1 MIKMVTPTPIF
12 PLFLLSKGNSIWLPR
27 WPKSKPMG
35 HELARGTK
43 KLVKFSTS
51 GFQKCDLK
59 KCIMRVLVSPPF
71 LPYYIPMFSFFLQES
86 CLTITVFGV
95 SRQSH

>member
-1 MIKMVTPTPIF
+1 MVTPTPIF

-43 KLVKFSTS
+43 KIVKFSTS
-51 GFQKCDLK
+51 GFQKCHLK

-71 LPYYIPMFSFFLQES
+71 LPYYIVQKIVAGEELISALATIFS
-86 CLTITVFGV
+86 
-95 SRQSH
+95 

>member
-1 MIKMVTPTPIF
+1 MIKIVTPTPIF
-12 PLFLLSKGNSIWLPR
+12 PLFLVSKGNSIWLPR

-51 GFQKCDLK
+51 GFQKCDFK

-71 LPYYIPMFSFFLQES
+71 LPYYRM
-86 CLTITVFGV
+86 CLLKPIVQRMK
-95 SRQSH
+95 SLERIRSWRSKI

>member
-35 HELARGTK
+35 HELAWGTK

-59 KCIMRVLVSPPF
+59 KGIMRVHVRPPF
-71 LPYYIPMFSFFLQES
+71 LPY
-86 CLTITVFGV
+86 
-95 SRQSH
+95 

>member
-59 KCIMRVLVSPPF
+59 KCIMRVHVSPPF
-71 LPYYIPMFSFFLQES
+71 LPYHMDKVFLFH
-86 CLTITVFGV
+86 L
-95 SRQSH
+95 